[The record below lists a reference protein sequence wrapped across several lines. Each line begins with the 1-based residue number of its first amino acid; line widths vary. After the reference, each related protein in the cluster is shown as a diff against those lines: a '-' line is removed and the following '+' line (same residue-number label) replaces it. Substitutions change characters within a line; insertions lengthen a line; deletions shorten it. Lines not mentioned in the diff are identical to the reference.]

1 MNPDTN
7 EMKTRLG
14 YQIGEDYYSRFE
26 SNEQKLERLRQLQ
39 KGDIG
44 LHTGLDVKGD
54 ISIPT
59 VAETH
64 NMLLSGVMRTLG
76 PSQIPLPK
84 ESATK
89 RLEARTNEAEERSA
103 TF

>member
-7 EMKTRLG
+7 EMKKQLG
-14 YQIGEDYYSRFE
+14 HQIAEDFYSRFE

-44 LHTGLDVKGD
+44 LPTVLDVDGE

-59 VAETH
+59 VTETH
-64 NMLLSGVMRTLG
+64 NMLLSGVTRTLG

-89 RLEARTNEAEERSA
+89 RLEAEPHDAEERSA
-103 TF
+103 IF